1 MFVQKQ
7 EQAILKPLDGMGGHS
22 IFRSSNGDPNL
33 NVILETL
40 TDGGRTLAI
49 AQRYL
54 QQIIEGDK
62 RILLIDGV
70 PIDHCLARIPQG
82 DEFRGNMAAGGRG
95 ESRPQRTRPLDRCSS
110 RARDATPWHAFCRNR
125 RDRRLLD

>member
-95 ESRPQRTRPLDRCSS
+95 ESRPSTNATAGSPLKSGQRC
-110 RARDATPWHAFCRNR
+110 DAVACVLSEST
-125 RDRRLLD
+125 

>member
-1 MFVQKQ
+1 
-7 EQAILKPLDGMGGHS
+7 
-22 IFRSSNGDPNL
+22 
-33 NVILETL
+33 
-40 TDGGRTLAI
+40 
-49 AQRYL
+49 QRYL

-95 ESRPQRTRPLDRCSS
+95 ESRPP
-110 RARDATPWHAFCRNR
+110 NE
-125 RDRRLLD
+125 RDRWIAAQVRPEMRRRGMRFVGIDVIGD